1 MYYLKVCD
9 SELAAYWMIK
19 LRMGL
24 ELKKKSR
31 KLQIEKEILQ
41 RKIDRT
47 KERYLQGAVRERKKA
62 IRKHNMKKKWNR

>member
-1 MYYLKVCD
+1 
-9 SELAAYWMIK
+9 MIK

-41 RKIDRT
+41 RKIDKT
-47 KERYLQGAVRERKKA
+47 KERYLQGAVRERKKS
-62 IRKHNMKKKWNR
+62 IRKHNMKKK